1 MEHISSVLALA
12 SALLLADGGD
22 VRLGNVPDGGFA
34 ERSAAAV
41 WSRSLQNPEQAHDPR
56 TRASSKT
63 SEAGASAAR
72 SGRFRLLTY
81 NVAGLPQ
88 IVSKSRPAQNS
99 PLVSGLLNL
108 YDMALVQEDFSYH
121 SMLSSRALHEYRSEP
136 MLATRALVSD
146 GLSHF
151 SRFAFAGLSRVR
163 WRRCS
168 GYVSAASDC
177 LADKGFSHTRV
188 ALAPE
193 LFVDVYNLH
202 ADAGGT
208 LPDVDVRQHNFEQLA
223 EYVQAHSKDNAVIVA
238 GDTNLRMVNPRD
250 VLTLTRFL
258 DATQLRDVC
267 RSLRCAEERV
277 DRVLIRSSAALE
289 LSALGWWKDSHF
301 VDATGAPLS
310 DHPAIGVELSFRG
323 LVPAAL
329 VAGR

>member
-1 MEHISSVLALA
+1 MEHTSSVLALA

-22 VRLGNVPDGGFA
+22 VRLEVPDGGFA
-34 ERSAAAV
+34 ERRAAAV
-41 WSRSLQNPEQAHDPR
+41 WSRSLQITEQTPDPR
-56 TRASSKT
+56 TRASSTT
-63 SEAGASAAR
+63 SKAAPPAAR
-72 SGRFRLLTY
+72 AGRFRLLTY

-88 IVSKSRPAQNS
+88 IVSKSRPVQNA
-99 PLVSGLLNL
+99 PLVSALLNL

-121 SMLSSRALHEYRSEP
+121 SLLSARSLHAYRSEP
-136 MLATRALVSD
+136 MLATRSLVSD
-146 GLSHF
+146 GLSYF

-163 WRRCS
+163 WRRCN

-193 LFVDVYNLH
+193 LSVDVYNLH

-208 LPDVDVRQHNFEQLA
+208 RPDADARQHNFEQLA
-223 EYVQAHSKDNAVIVA
+223 EYMQANSRDNAVIVA

-250 VLTLTRFL
+250 AVTLSRFL

-267 RSLRCAEERV
+267 RSVRCAEERV

-289 LSALGWWKDSHF
+289 LSPLGWWKDSHF
-301 VDATGAPLS
+301 VDARGVPLS